1 MDLDQ
6 WECVPGGDGGRGVG
20 PVHPAGG
27 GGGTLALR
35 PALTRP
41 AVEKDREARGLGVWQ
56 QDSEGKLEFGLH
68 FQPLSEAFKL
78 FDGVV

>member
-1 MDLDQ
+1 MSVTTDHLPLPPIV
-6 WECVPGGDGGRGVG
+6 EAVPGGDGGGSVG

-41 AVEKDREARGLGVWQ
+41 AVDKHREARGLRV
-56 QDSEGKLEFGLH
+56 
-68 FQPLSEAFKL
+68 
-78 FDGVV
+78 